1 MLITTFIAG
10 ARAQRSQH
18 LAYIFLVAGKRAGR
32 RLRRWRERIAQAS
45 RHRHDL
51 AMLLADDRM
60 LRDIGLTRADVR
72 YAASGRLWTGSSRA
86 LTPAAVWREETS
98 APPASGARSC
108 RISTRQVLRRHCRRQ
123 RSTRTFAESR
133 QRDRRRARA
142 FGHSIT
148 ISPVMPCS
156 AWVFPSAP
164 RMSHRRSVTRPA
176 ATGTNHHSAL

>member
-86 LTPAAVWREETS
+86 LIPAAVWREETS
-98 APPASGARSC
+98 ATAGERSQKLPH
-108 RISTRQVLRRHCRRQ
+108 ID
-123 RSTRTFAESR
+123 A
-133 QRDRRRARA
+133 
-142 FGHSIT
+142 
-148 ISPVMPCS
+148 
-156 AWVFPSAP
+156 PSLAP
-164 RMSHRRSVTRPA
+164 TLSQA
-176 ATGTNHHSAL
+176 AIHENFR